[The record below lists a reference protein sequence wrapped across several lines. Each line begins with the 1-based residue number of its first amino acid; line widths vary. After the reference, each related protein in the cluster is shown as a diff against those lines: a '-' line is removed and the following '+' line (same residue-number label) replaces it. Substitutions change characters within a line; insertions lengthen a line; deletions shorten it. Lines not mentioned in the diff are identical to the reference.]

1 MKLHKN
7 IHSHTV
13 AIVVVQTFYFEHFKE
28 SQCLP
33 MCVAVLTNLSV
44 LVFFFMKIKDD
55 EKEKVDAFFALNSYV
70 KGSYDQKEAFVTLN
84 AALCKLEEGFAGGNR
99 LFYLSLPPSVF
110 APVTTNLKECCMSK
124 R

>member
-1 MKLHKN
+1 M
-7 IHSHTV
+7 
-13 AIVVVQTFYFEHFKE
+13 Y
-28 SQCLP
+28 
-33 MCVAVLTNLSV
+33 VAVLSV
-44 LVFFFMKIKDD
+44 LANMIMIIFFFVKIKDD
-55 EKEKVDAFFALNSYV
+55 EKEKADAFFALNSYV

-84 AALCKLEEGFAGGNR
+84 AELCKLEEGFTEGNR

>member
-1 MKLHKN
+1 MYL
-7 IHSHTV
+7 V
-13 AIVVVQTFYFEHFKE
+13 
-28 SQCLP
+28 
-33 MCVAVLTNLSV
+33 VLTNLSLLV
-44 LVFFFMKIKDD
+44 LFFVKIKDD

-124 R
+124 RWGQITASKYIRYNTRCLYFYMISVCWHVL